1 MEQLTQKYIKT
12 FYATVIC
19 IIVAQLAEVVITML
33 TGVISIGAI
42 VLMLVSML
50 NIVLFG
56 NCMRH
61 NIHQR
66 FIECKMDLK
75 TLRITVIPL
84 MIAQIWFCFTQGLD
98 LIMLMNHIG
107 IAVLVELILTYRIKS
122 LDHLVD
128 LVEQYMRYERK
139 EDK

>member
-1 MEQLTQKYIKT
+1 MEQLTQKYIKI

-19 IIVAQLAEVVITML
+19 IIIAQLAEVVITML

-128 LVEQYMRYERK
+128 LVEQYMKYERK
-139 EDK
+139 EDE